1 MLDRVPRAQC
11 MPLSEIERVYDTI
24 CEKNGDPDHDAAFE
38 TFQMTEFCLN
48 AIYWCDEEYVQEQR
62 HMMLPYGTVVT

>member
-38 TFQMTEFCLN
+38 TF
-48 AIYWCDEEYVQEQR
+48 
-62 HMMLPYGTVVT
+62 